1 MRSYNIKAVL
11 REINIDME
19 QSERNKEKRLNEL
32 TEQVNKVFEKEENN
46 NYH

>member
-19 QSERNKEKRLNEL
+19 QSERNKEKRLNEQ
-32 TEQVNKVFEKEENN
+32 TEQVNKVFEKEDNN

>member
-19 QSERNKEKRLNEL
+19 QSERNKEKRLNEQ
-32 TEQVNKVFEKEENN
+32 TEQVNKVFEK
-46 NYH
+46 